1 MVKKMNKARYI
12 KTCYSRKKYE
22 KAEFRKS
29 QWYEYRGYEYF
40 IYPDAY
46 FITGCE
52 VWRQHKEE
60 QDKIDKM
67 IEEQE
72 KDRKYREEH
81 REEIRRSEQA
91 LNDFFRL
98 VDGEISYE
106 EYDEI
111 LKKNGI
117 VKFI

>member
-1 MVKKMNKARYI
+1 MNKARYI

-22 KAEFRKS
+22 KAEFGKS

-46 FITGCE
+46 FVTGCE

-60 QDKIDKM
+60 QEKIDRM

-72 KDRKYREEH
+72 KNRKYSEEH
-81 REEIRRSEQA
+81 AEEIKKSEENINA
-91 LNDFFRL
+91 LFKYM
-98 VDGEISYE
+98 DGEISYE
-106 EYDEI
+106 EYEEI
-111 LKKNGI
+111 LKKNGVI
-117 VKFI
+117 K

>member
-1 MVKKMNKARYI
+1 MNKARYI

-67 IEEQE
+67 IEEKE
-72 KDRKYREEH
+72 KDKKYSEEH
-81 REEIRRSEQA
+81 AEEIRRSKENIDA
-91 LNDFFRL
+91 LFKYM
-98 VDGEISYE
+98 DGEISFEEYE
-106 EYDEI
+106 EI
-111 LKKNGI
+111 RKKNA
-117 VKFI
+117 

>member
-1 MVKKMNKARYI
+1 MGSTRYI

-29 QWYEYRGYEYF
+29 QWFEYRGYEYF

-46 FITGCE
+46 FITGYE
-52 VWRQHKEE
+52 VWKQHQEE

-72 KDRKYREEH
+72 KQEEERKYREEH
-81 REEIRRSEQA
+81 PEEFRRSEENIDA
-91 LNDFFRL
+91 LFKYM
-98 VDGEISYE
+98 DGEISLE
-106 EYDEI
+106 EYEEI
-111 LKKNGI
+111 LKKNGVI
-117 VKFI
+117 KG

>member
-1 MVKKMNKARYI
+1 MNKARYI

-29 QWYEYRGYEYF
+29 QWYEYRGHEYF

-72 KDRKYREEH
+72 KDRKYQEEH
-81 REEIRRSEQA
+81 SEEIKKNKEAIDA
-91 LNDFFRL
+91 LFKYM
-98 VDGEISYE
+98 DGEISYE
-106 EYDEI
+106 EYEEI
-111 LKKNGI
+111 RRR
-117 VKFI
+117 